1 MPENVPFGV
10 ANWHVK
16 VLAFVEQPLRM
27 KVPLMEVGGGG
38 DGLEMTGSLSLGI
51 ESQLYTV

>member
-10 ANWHVK
+10 ANWHIK

-27 KVPLMEVGGGG
+27 KVPLMEVRGGG